1 MEITDKEVFE
11 IAINSEIKAKE
22 AYEKLASIV
31 KSDIIRDELLFLAK
45 EEDKHREIIEKISE
59 KLKSEETEPKKVEI
73 ETMSEFRVIAE
84 KMGEVIKKPEL
95 DIDKV
100 YEIAMQAELVS
111 EKLYRE
117 LARYAATEKTKLL
130 LEILANMERNHYN
143 ILKKQYEYIMRYPE
157 IYKEEFYDQL
167 MKDINFN
174 F

>member
-11 IAINSEIKAKE
+11 IAINSEIRAKE
-22 AYEKLASIV
+22 AYEKLASVV

-45 EEDKHREIIEKISE
+45 EEDKHREIIEKMAE
-59 KLKSEETEPKKVEI
+59 KFQREGSEPKKITIDV
-73 ETMSEFRVIAE
+73 MGEFKVIAE
-84 KMGEVIKKPEL
+84 KMAEAIKKPDLNVDE
-95 DIDKV
+95 V

-111 EKLYRE
+111 ERLYKE
-117 LARYAATEKTKLL
+117 LAGYAATETTKVL
-130 LEILANMERNHYN
+130 LEMLADMERNHYN
-143 ILKKQYEYIMRYPE
+143 ILKKQYDYIMRYPD

>member
-11 IAINSEIKAKE
+11 IAMNSEIRAKK

-31 KSDIIRDELLFLAK
+31 KSDIIKDELLFLAR
-45 EEDKHREIIEKISE
+45 EEDKHREIIGKIAE
-59 KLKSEETEPKKVEI
+59 KLKGENVEPKKIKTEV
-73 ETMSEFRVIAE
+73 MAEFKVIAE
-84 KMGEVIKKPEL
+84 KMAEAITKPDVNL
-95 DIDKV
+95 DEV

-111 EKLYRE
+111 EKLYKE

-130 LEILANMERNHYN
+130 LEMLADMENNHYN
-143 ILKKQYEYIMRYPE
+143 ILKKQYEYIMRYPD